1 MLTIAQVL
9 DALRTAIYG
18 EEVRTA
24 ISDGISQ
31 CYSDVSASK
40 TLADTAVANADTKAA
55 LADTAAA
62 NANTKATLAN
72 DKATLADTAATNANT
87 AAANANTKA
96 TLANTKATL
105 ANDKATL
112 ADTAATNANTKA
124 TLANDKATLADTA
137 ATNANTKA
145 TLANDKATLADTAAA
160 NANTKA
166 TLANDKAALADTAAT
181 NANTAATL
189 ANDKAALADTA
200 AANANAKATLADT
213 AAANATDKVQGCAAA
228 AQDAT
233 NAASAAEHAAQK
245 ADNIA
250 TSLENMT
257 ITSESEGPYAD
268 ASALLTT
275 VDGHKNI
282 HFVLKQ
288 GEQGDPFKV
297 IGMAYPTLEVLQAT
311 ITMPLVGDQY
321 NVGQIPPYTIYRW
334 TGTTKGWESQ
344 GVVQGPQGI
353 QGEQGIPGL
362 PGEKGD
368 TGPNAVTGATTTNID
383 GLLKG
388 NGTVLR
394 AVPGVDYPKMVKIW
408 EGTWSSGAI
417 TVADINKYALF
428 IVHVGAVFMLV
439 SRIGTYFR
447 GGTLY
452 NSSNTAI
459 SYFLSAIISGTTL
472 TLENCSSIS
481 HLSNGNHGSNAG
493 QSVLEIFGFLQY

>member
-1 MLTIAQVL
+1 MMTIAQIL
-9 DALRTAIYG
+9 DALRNAIYG

-24 ISDGISQ
+24 IVDGISQ

-40 TLADTAVANADTKAA
+40 ALADTAAANADTKAALADTAAANANAKATLANDKATLADTAATNANTAATNANTKATLANDKATLADTAVAAANTAAANANTKATLANDKAA

-72 DKATLADTAATNANT
+72 DKATLADAAATA
-87 AAANANTKA
+87 
-96 TLANTKATL
+96 
-105 ANDKATL
+105 
-112 ADTAATNANTKA
+112 
-124 TLANDKATLADTA
+124 
-137 ATNANTKA
+137 
-145 TLANDKATLADTAAA
+145 
-160 NANTKA
+160 
-166 TLANDKAALADTAAT
+166 
-181 NANTAATL
+181 ANTAATL

-200 AANANAKATLADT
+200 AANATAKATLADT
-213 AAANATDKVQGCAAA
+213 AAANANDKVQGCTAA

-245 ADNIA
+245 ADDIT
-250 TSLENMT
+250 TSLEDMT
-257 ITSESEGPYAD
+257 ITSESGGPYAD

-353 QGEQGIPGL
+353 QGERGIQGL
-362 PGEKGD
+362 PGENGD
-368 TGPNAVTGATTTNID
+368 TGPNAVTEATTTNID

-417 TVADINKYALF
+417 TVANINNYALF
-428 IVHVGAVFMLV
+428 IVHIGAVFMLV

-452 NSSNTAI
+452 NSNNTAI
-459 SYFLSAIISGTTL
+459 SYFLSATISGTTL

-481 HLSNGNHGSNAG
+481 HMSNGNHGYNAG
-493 QSVLEIFGFLQY
+493 QSVSEIFGFLQY